1 MRILARLAAL
11 LALTSAAGAQ
21 DIEDAIEGN
30 PIPDLF
36 AALLGVTLSDELS
49 GAQLVI
55 DNGDAQSDD
64 TELSTLKLP
73 WSQSLGLSL
82 ES

>member
-21 DIEDAIEGN
+21 GIEDAIEGN